1 MQWKNRQKNYNTALK
16 IIKYY
21 KQIFIFNANKN
32 IYKSIDINLHALS
45 VASIIKL
52 FEFAIASSKGIAL
65 FKAGIIEVIPIS

>member
-1 MQWKNRQKNYNTALK
+1 MQWKNRQKIHNMDLK

-21 KQIFIFNANKN
+21 KQIFILNANKN

-65 FKAGIIEVIPIS
+65 FNAGIIEVIPIS